1 MPINT
6 RQVAI
11 TVAIV
16 IPLIGLLLEPIIPT
30 ILDDTVTKKAPNTT
44 TKTPNNNLL
53 KMLSPGIMGIN
64 AMSSIKAMLP
74 NNTTLKLKSLS
85 VRATVLVATLSLSE
99 PMLSLNEKIIVG
111 MFFNNVINPPA
122 ATAPAPTCLI

>member
-11 TVAIV
+11 TVAMV
-16 IPLIGLLLEPIIPT
+16 MPLIGLLLEPIIPT

-53 KMLSPGIMGIN
+53 KILSPGIIGMN
-64 AMSSIKAMLP
+64 AMSSIKATLP
-74 NNTTLKLKSLS
+74 NSTTLKLKSLS
-85 VRATVLVATLSLSE
+85 VRATVLAATLSFND
-99 PMLSLNEKIIVG
+99 PMLSLKEEIMVG
-111 MFFNNVINPPA
+111 I
-122 ATAPAPTCLI
+122 